1 MRNSSDIRK
10 YEMALS
16 SAAEDYEKQISEWI
30 LEHKYFIAARWGQKF
45 HGLFLDYG
53 CGTGLVARN
62 LVRLGREVVATDIS
76 KNMCRITKDICGV
89 QVVVADG
96 LNLPFKRQAFSV
108 ICVSGVLHHLRQQL
122 ENAFFEIGRCAS
134 KGICIVEPS
143 SKPPHLILRL
153 LFFLHRAYGGLL
165 YRTVYKNMRGKY
177 KYSIFEGPL
186 DPEKLIELLENQGF
200 QVSELRFFNHF
211 PYFPPFPITILPER
225 LRKHLVRSML
235 SSTRG
240 TDVEIIAKRC

>member
-122 ENAFFEIGRCAS
+122 ESVFSEIGQCAE
-134 KGICIVEPS
+134 KAICIVEPS
-143 SKPPHLILRL
+143 TTPPRAILRL
-153 LFFLHRAYGGLL
+153 LLFFHLVQKRLLHEIM
-165 YRTVYKNMRGKY
+165 YKHVNGKY
-177 KYSIFEGPL
+177 TYSVFEGPV
-186 DPEKLIELLENQGF
+186 DPEKLRELCERHGF
-200 QVSELRFFNHF
+200 QVSEMRFFNHF
-211 PYFPPFPITILPER
+211 PSITFLPER
-225 LRKHLVRSML
+225 VRKHLVRSML